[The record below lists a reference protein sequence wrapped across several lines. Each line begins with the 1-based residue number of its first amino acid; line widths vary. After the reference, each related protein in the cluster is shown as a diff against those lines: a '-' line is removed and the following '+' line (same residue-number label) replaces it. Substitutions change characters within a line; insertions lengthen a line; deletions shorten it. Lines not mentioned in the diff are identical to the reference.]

1 MQDIEALY
9 ALAETHPLASPEEI
23 QWYQQ
28 YFLGKK
34 GVLEEH
40 FAQLKR
46 LPPSEK
52 KILGQ
57 KLNALKTQVEN
68 RLRQAKEKYKTFHA
82 LASPADPTLPL
93 YRYEA
98 GARHIL
104 SMIEEEVEEIFR
116 QIGYLRAEGP
126 EIEDDWHNFT
136 ALNFEPD
143 HPAREMQDTFFLEET
158 KNYLLRT
165 HTSTV
170 QVRVMSQRK
179 PPIRILAPGRVYR
192 RENVSAR
199 AHVYFHQIEGLY
211 VDEGVSFSQLKAT
224 LRYFVEA
231 FFGSEVKYRL
241 RASYFPF
248 TEMSA
253 ELDIG
258 CLLCQGEGC
267 PVCKYTGWVEI
278 LGCGMVDPAVL
289 THCGIDAEKYQGFAF
304 GMGVERLA
312 QLRYQIPDLRL
323 FGQNDLRFLK
333 SFQGYVGPAHH
344 PA

>member
-1 MQDIEALY
+1 MQDIDALY
-9 ALAETHPLASPEEI
+9 TIAETHPLTSPEEI

-34 GVLEEH
+34 GVLEAQ
-40 FAQLKR
+40 FAQLKE

-52 KILGQ
+52 KVLGQ
-57 KLNALKTQVEN
+57 KLNLLKTQVKN
-68 RLRQAKEKYKTFHA
+68 RLRQAKEKYKTFA
-82 LASPADPTLPL
+82 LPSPADPTLPL

-116 QIGYLRAEGP
+116 YLGYSRAEGP

-158 KNYLLRT
+158 KNFLLRT

-170 QVRVMSQRK
+170 QVRVMSERK

-211 VDEGVSFSQLKAT
+211 IDENVTFSQLKAT

-231 FFGSEVKYRL
+231 FFGSKVKYRL

-253 ELDIG
+253 EVDIG
-258 CLLCQGEGC
+258 CLLCEGAGC
-267 PVCKYTGWVEI
+267 SVCKYTGWVEI

-289 THCGIDAEKYQGFAF
+289 IHCNIDAEQYQGFAF

-323 FGQNDLRFLK
+323 FGQNDMRFLK
-333 SFQGYVGPAHH
+333 SFQGYGGYAHH